1 MAIGIW
7 QIVLILVV
15 VLVLFGAGKLPSV
28 MGDVGKGMKNFKDG
42 LKDGD
47 DADAETEGKTA
58 AANAEDDNKDKS

>member
-7 QIVLILVV
+7 QIILILVV

-47 DADAETEGKTA
+47 DAETGEKTA